1 MQWFGVGG
9 RAGSCSGARTGKR
22 LLALLGIL
30 LVVACSSPLAAKEA
44 SSAELATARRLFAEA
59 TALEANSD
67 WNAAV
72 SKLKS
77 AVAIKE
83 TPGLRYHLAHCEEQ
97 LGALVAAS
105 FDYERAAELIRS
117 GAPAPDVEPLLP
129 LAQRRIDSR
138 IAKLDIVVPAGT
150 PALAEVDGRSLPR
163 SALGTSLRL
172 DPGPHRV
179 VVRANGEADYQA
191 ELSLGTGERRTLK
204 VFFHEAT
211 EGRPSERPRSTALAA
226 AAPNEPAGPRTP
238 GPVQRDARSSS
249 AVRTSILI
257 GEAALTLAGVGVGIG
272 YAFARD
278 DASAAVVR
286 ANDAVD
292 AVATDNSHYCSE
304 NPGDGPCKQMS
315 SATEHFDQVVRRE
328 RVGFITAGTAAG
340 LMIATWV
347 FWPAS
352 PRRATVALSPS
363 PGGALLRASGA
374 F

>member
-1 MQWFGVGG
+1 MQGFGVVGLG
-9 RAGSCSGARTGKR
+9 
-22 LLALLGIL
+22 LVGIL
-30 LVVACSSPLAAKEA
+30 LAVAWSSPLAAKEV

-59 TALEANSD
+59 TALEASSD

-83 TPGLRYHLAHCEEQ
+83 TPGLRYHLAHCEEL

-105 FDYERAAELIRS
+105 FDYERAAELIRG

-150 PALAEVDGRSLPR
+150 SALAEVDGRSLPR

-179 VVRANGEADYQA
+179 VVRANGEADYLA

-204 VFFHEAT
+204 VFFHDAV
-211 EGRPSERPRSTALAA
+211 EGKPSQPPSSTAFVP
-226 AAPNEPAGPRTP
+226 AAPSEPAGRMTP
-238 GPVQRDARSSS
+238 GPVQPDEGSSS
-249 AVRTSILI
+249 AVRTSLLI
-257 GEAALTLAGVGVGIG
+257 GEAALTLAGLGVGIG

-278 DASAAVVR
+278 DASAAVVQ
-286 ANDAVD
+286 ANADVD
-292 AVATDNSHYCSE
+292 ALASGNSQDCSK
-304 NPGDGPCKQMS
+304 NPDAAACKQLA
-315 SATEHFDQVVRRE
+315 SASEHFDQVVRRE

-363 PGGALLRASGA
+363 PGGALLCASGA